1 MYSKGRH
8 STKSTKGVDRRR
20 NEYKQLLRE
29 SVTPEDFKNLIEVV
43 KTKALNGDIKAIQ
56 LMFDYTLGRPT
67 QNIDLDTHQDEE
79 INKIE
84 VHIIR
89 SNDETND

>member
-8 STKSTKGVDRRR
+8 STKAKGIDKRK

-67 QNIDLDTHQDEE
+67 QSIDLDTHQDEE
-79 INKIE
+79 INEIQI
-84 VHIIR
+84 HIIR